1 MSMRRNARV
10 GLVVGTVVGTVALL
24 AACSSGS
31 DDSQSSQPENTEPQ
45 MTEPVVAETTTPT
58 TSIMPTTSTPDTT
71 PTTTVSSCGPITP
84 TPAEPSTVG
93 EVTVDGPIQTGNGAA
108 VITPPSFDVT
118 TVGYVQEEYFISGTA
133 SAYSSA
139 SPLQPDGCWTVEP
152 TAPEPYTTRILVRRP
167 ADPAAFSGTVNV
179 EWLNVTAGFDASPDW
194 TIAHTEMIRS
204 GDAWVGVSAQT
215 VGINGREG
223 ALVPLALKIADPVRY
238 EPLDHPGDS
247 YSYDMFSQAGAAV
260 RTQASMLLGGVQPE
274 HLIAMGQS
282 QSAFRLTTYV
292 NAVAPIANVYDGYLL
307 HSRGARGA
315 ALSEDPLAE
324 VAAPDPALIRTDL
337 GVPVLQALSETDL
350 VGDRL
355 GFATARQPDTD
366 FIRTWEMAGT
376 SHQDLY
382 GLGIGDAD
390 DGSGAADTALFAAMS
405 VPVSDLYG
413 GVISCGAPINAGP
426 LTYVMRSAVASLES
440 WVVTGQPPASMPQ
453 IEIDDAGAIVVD
465 DRGIAIGG
473 IRTPHVDVPIARLSG
488 LGQPESDNFCGLF
501 GTTTPFDAAALG
513 LLYPDQ
519 DAFVTAWNASVDS
532 AVASGAV
539 MAADAQRLE
548 DVAAA
553 G

>member
-1 MSMRRNARV
+1 MRMRRNARV
-10 GLVVGTVVGTVALL
+10 GLVVGTVALL

-31 DDSQSSQPENTEPQ
+31 DDSQSSQPENTEPP
-45 MTEPVVAETTTPT
+45 MTAPVAAETTTPT
-58 TSIMPTTSTPDTT
+58 SVKPTTSTTDTT
-71 PTTTVSSCGPITP
+71 TTTTVPSCGPITP

-108 VITPPSFDVT
+108 VITPPGFDVT
-118 TVGYVQEEYFISGTA
+118 AVGYVQEEYFISGTA

-139 SPLQPDGCWTVEP
+139 SPLRPDGCWTVEP

-179 EWLNVTAGFDASPDW
+179 EWLNVTAGFDTAPDW

-223 ALVPLALKIADPVRY
+223 ALVPLALKLADPVRY

-260 RTQASMLLGGVQPE
+260 RTQAATLLGDLQPE
-274 HLIAMGQS
+274 RLIAMGQS

-292 NAVAPIANVYDGYLL
+292 NAVAPIADVYDGYLL

-315 ALSEDPLAE
+315 LLAEDPLRE
-324 VAAPDPALIRTDL
+324 VAAPDPSLIRTDL

-355 GFATARQPDTD
+355 GFARARQPDTD
-366 FIRTWEMAGT
+366 FLRTWEMAGT

-413 GVISCGAPINAGP
+413 GVISCGDPINAGP
-426 LTYVMRSAVASLES
+426 LSYVMRSAVASLES

-453 IEIDDAGAIVVD
+453 VEIDDAGAIVVD
-465 DRGIAIGG
+465 DNGIAIGG

-519 DAFVTAWNASVDS
+519 AAFVTAWNASVDS

-548 DVAAA
+548 DVAAL